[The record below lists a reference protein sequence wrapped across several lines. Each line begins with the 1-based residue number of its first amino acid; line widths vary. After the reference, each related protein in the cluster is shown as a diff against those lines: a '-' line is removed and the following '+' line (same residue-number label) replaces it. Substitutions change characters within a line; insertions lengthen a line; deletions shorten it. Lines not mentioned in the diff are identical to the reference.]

1 MNSRKQFITLFILI
15 ASLLALAACRRGQQ
29 EAMPT
34 VAPTAAAEE
43 TQVAEPT
50 EPPDATS
57 PDAEPQPTAATVM
70 GPVPVEDIDWPPQV
84 IVSDPLP
91 GQEVA
96 ANAPITVR
104 FDQPMDQPSV
114 EAAFDIEPAVT
125 GELSWP
131 APDTA
136 VFTPADSLEPGQAYH
151 VRIADTAASV
161 NGQTLPEATEFAF
174 QATGPVRVTQ
184 TIPADNARSVQTDA
198 IVTVVFDKPVV
209 PLVSSGDQAG
219 LPQPLT
225 FDPPIEG
232 TGEWTS
238 TSIYRFIPEPA
249 FAGATTYIVSV
260 DPTLTDVTGGVIEA
274 PPTWQF
280 TTVSPEVVTV
290 EPANDT
296 LRVAPTTP
304 ITVTFNMPMDTA
316 SVEAA
321 TSLTESGGAVTAV
334 AFEWQDENRVA
345 VLRPADVLPLET
357 EFTLTVAASAASA
370 NGEAGMARDH
380 TSRFT
385 TVPFPA
391 VIRTVPVDGGVT
403 DMWANGFSIEFASP
417 MNDETI
423 EDQLIITPTP
433 EDVDYFIS
441 QWEDNYSVYV
451 QFTLIPDTEYTVT
464 VPATAADPYGNT
476 LSEAYTFTFTSAPT
490 PPLASFNLPFQQAQ
504 LSTSFPTDVQ
514 IMHRGVSSLD
524 VSLYEVEVYSE
535 LINNPYRM
543 NEREPSGEPLFRTT
557 IPVDATSDELGVT
570 TVELAGG
577 GVLPTG
583 IYELR
588 LNAPE
593 VDSDSSWWQ
602 NRNVLLVVADTN
614 LVVKE
619 MFGEVN
625 VWATNL
631 ATGEPTAGLDL
642 RLYRRE
648 GGEAGEAVTD
658 ADGFARF
665 EYEPANDYLE
675 GVAVISNEP
684 GSDGFGVAS
693 TNWTG
698 NVTPWQAGISTD
710 TGPEQALYA
719 YIYTDRPIYRPG
731 DTVFYKGIVRNPHF
745 SRYTLPDI
753 AGLEISVNP
762 GFFMGEESFSE
773 TFDVTLDEDGVFYGE
788 FPLPDDMPLGS
799 YTFNITGDFWL
810 SSRSFTVA
818 EYRAPEFMVTVT
830 PEQEEI
836 LRGQATQVNV
846 NASYLFG
853 GSAAGLPVDWTIR
866 QSEFLPTFEAW
877 PAYAFGDTG
886 DFNYVDPGLFF
897 GGDDAYLTDGSG
909 TTDAAGNAAIPLPAD
924 LLVEVE
930 EGSRAVTVEATVGG
944 LGEFPVSGRA
954 EMTFHAAELYAGL
967 RAANTIVNSGDP
979 TGIDIVTVDWAG
991 EPIAGQPVEIV
1002 FYRRDWESERTV
1014 EFGMRTTSWTPVD
1027 TEIERQSVTT
1037 DDAGEATVE
1046 FTPDEGG
1053 TYLAVATVTDG
1064 GGRQQM
1070 SSVAFWSVDADYA
1083 GWRTDPNKRTLELT
1097 PDKTEYRA
1105 GETARVLVQSPFAQP
1120 VNAWLVIE
1128 RGNIIEQRVVTV
1140 NGSEVV
1146 EIPISAE
1153 FAPNVH
1159 VTIAAVKPVND
1170 DPDFPYADI
1179 RLGFTE
1185 LIVPPD
1191 QFDLNVTVTP
1201 GAAEYA
1207 PGDTAS
1213 FEVVV
1218 TDQAGAPVQAEV
1230 SLALVDLAVLML
1242 KEDNAPHILEA
1253 FYAPQPM
1260 RSNTGSGLLLTGEG
1274 MVIEEPLPNGGGGG
1288 GGGGDV
1294 VMESER
1300 LEGEDD
1306 DVRQDF
1312 KDTAYWEAKVMT
1324 DANGRVSVEVPLPDN
1339 VTTWRMH
1346 SKAATTETE
1355 VGQGEADI
1363 LARLPLIIRP
1373 VTPRFFTV
1381 GDTLSLGANV
1391 NNNTDAAIE
1400 ATVSLEGTGVAID
1413 GDVEQTVT
1421 VPADGRVLV
1430 TWPVTVEDVIA
1441 ADLTFRVE
1449 GGDYSDASK
1458 PTMGVGDDALLPIYR
1473 YDGRDFVAT
1482 AGELDEAG
1490 RRVEALILPQGVDTR
1505 HGEALV
1511 KLQPSLAAAI
1521 IESFDVVNDPLAPFM
1536 ECAGSL
1542 ADRLLHNTSV
1552 EAAIRELALD
1562 NDALATALAAQNAAD
1577 VTKLVA
1583 LQKAGGGW
1591 GWCFSD
1597 DSDPW
1602 ISAQSILALTRAQE
1616 LGYDVSSV
1624 ALNNGAD
1631 YLGRQLQDVDQLGDA
1646 GEANRQAF
1654 FLYVLSEA
1662 GEGIAADADELMSE
1676 HRALLDPYAKA
1687 LLAMAYENTGAAG
1700 ENQAALLADLNDE
1713 VIMSATGAHWED
1725 AEQDFLNLSS
1735 NIRGTAMVIQA
1746 LAQLQPDSPLLP
1758 PAVRWLMVARS
1769 AETWSTLH
1777 ATAWSVSALSDWM
1790 VASGELEPDF
1800 AYELLVN
1807 LGSRASGSF
1816 IPEDATASETISVPV
1831 SELLQGDTNYF
1842 DFQRGEGN
1850 GILYYT
1856 LRLNSAIAV
1865 DHLDPISRGFT
1876 LERRY
1881 YDAACDPET
1890 ETCEPIDSIPA
1901 GGRVRVELTVV
1912 VSNDRTYVLVED
1924 PIPAGTDA
1932 IDPNLL
1938 TSESGRGGG
1947 IVPAEGEFGRG
1958 YWGWW
1963 YFDHIQ
1969 YRDEKVVFLS
1979 QFLPAGTYQYSYF
1992 LQANIP
1998 GTYQVMPATARED
2011 YFPEVFGRAEGAIF
2025 TITE

>member
-1 MNSRKQFITLFILI
+1 MNLRKQFTILFILI
-15 ASLLALAACRRGQQ
+15 ASLLALAACRRGQT
-29 EAMPT
+29 EALPT
-34 VAPTAAAEE
+34 PAPTAAVEE
-43 TQVAEPT
+43 AKPT
-50 EPPDATS
+50 EP
-57 PDAEPQPTAATVM
+57 PDAEPQPTAEPVAAV
-70 GPVPVEDIDWPPQV
+70 PVPVGAIDWPPQV
-84 IVSDPLP
+84 VAGDPLP
-91 GQEVA
+91 GQEIA
-96 ANAPITVR
+96 TNAPITVR

-114 EAAFDIEPAVT
+114 EAAFAIEPAVE
-125 GELSWP
+125 GNMSWP
-131 APDTA
+131 APDTT
-136 VFTPADSLEPGQAYH
+136 VFTPAGALEPGRTYN

-161 NGQTLPEATEFAF
+161 NGQTLPEAVEYAF
-174 QATGPVRVTQ
+174 QATGPLRVTQ
-184 TIPADNARSVQTDA
+184 TIPDDGARSVQTDA

-209 PLVSSGDQAG
+209 PLVSSGEQAG

-249 FAGATTYIVSV
+249 FAGATTYTVSV
-260 DPTLTDVTGGVIEA
+260 DPTLTDVTGSLIEA

-280 TTVSPEVVTV
+280 TTVNPEVVTV
-290 EPANDT
+290 EPANDAV
-296 LRVAPTTP
+296 RVAPTSP

-316 SVEAA
+316 AVEAA
-321 TSLTESGGAVTAV
+321 TSLTEAGGATTAAVATAV
-334 AFEWQDENRVA
+334 GFDWQDENRVV
-345 VLRPADVLPLET
+345 VLQPAEPLPLGT
-357 EFTLTVAASAASA
+357 DFTLTVAASAASA
-370 NGEAGMARDH
+370 NGAATMPRDH
-380 TSRFT
+380 TSRFS

-391 VIRTVPVDGGVT
+391 VISTTPVDGAVADT
-403 DMWANGFSIEFASP
+403 WANGFSVEFASP

-423 EDQLIITPTP
+423 EDQLIITPAP
-433 EDVDYFIS
+433 ENVDYFINE
-441 QWEDNYSVYV
+441 WEGSYSIYV
-451 QFTLIPDTEYTVT
+451 QFTLTSDTDYTVT
-464 VPATAADPYGNT
+464 VPGTAADPYGNT
-476 LSEAYTFTFTSAPT
+476 LGDDYTFAFRSAPT
-490 PPLASFNLPFQQAQ
+490 PPMASFNLPYQQAQ
-504 LSTSFPTDVQ
+504 LSTSFPSDVQ
-514 IMHRGVSSLD
+514 IMHRGVSALD

-535 LINNPYRM
+535 IINNPYRM
-543 NEREPSGEPLFRTT
+543 NERQPGGEPLFHTT
-557 IPVDATSDELGVT
+557 ISTDPTSDELGLT

-588 LNAPE
+588 VTAPE
-593 VDSDSSWWQ
+593 VTDDSMWWQ

-631 ATGEPTAGLDL
+631 ATGAPAAGLDL
-642 RLYRRE
+642 TLYRRN
-648 GGEAGEAVTD
+648 GDAAGTAVTD

-665 EYEPANDYLE
+665 EYEPLENYLD
-675 GVAVISNEP
+675 GVAVMSNEP
-684 GSDGFGVAS
+684 GVAGFGMAS

-698 NVTPWQAGISTD
+698 NVNPWQSGISTD
-710 TGPEQALYA
+710 NGPEQDIYA

-731 DTVFYKGIVRNPHF
+731 DTVYYKGIVRDTHF
-745 SRYTLPDI
+745 GRYTLPDV
-753 AGLEISVNP
+753 AELEMSVNP
-762 GFFMGEESFSE
+762 NFFMGEEAFSE
-773 TFDVTLDEDGVFYGE
+773 TFTVSLDEDGVFYGE
-788 FPLPDDMPLGS
+788 FPLPDDMPLGA
-799 YTFNITGDFWL
+799 YAFNITGDFWL
-810 SSRSFTVA
+810 SSRPFTVA
-818 EYRAPEFMVTVT
+818 EYRAPEFTVTVT
-830 PEQEEI
+830 PAQAEL
-836 LRGQATQVNV
+836 LRGQATNVNV
-846 NASYLFG
+846 NATYLFG
-853 GSAAGLPVDWTIR
+853 GSAAGLPVSWTVR
-866 QSEFLPTFEAW
+866 QSEFLPTFEAY
-877 PAYAFGDTG
+877 PAYAFGDAG
-886 DFNYVDPGLFF
+886 DFSYVDSGPFF
-897 GGDDAYLTDGSG
+897 GSDDDFVTDGSG
-909 TTDAAGNAAIPLPAD
+909 ATDAGGNATIPLPAD
-924 LLVEVE
+924 LLAEVE

-944 LGEFPVSGRA
+944 LGEFPVSGRT
-954 EMTFHAAELYAGL
+954 EVTFHAAELYAGL
-967 RAANTIVNSGDP
+967 RAASTVVNSGDP
-979 TGIDIVTVDWAG
+979 AGIDIVTVDWAG
-991 EPIAGQPVEIV
+991 EPVPNQPVEIV
-1002 FYRRDWESERTV
+1002 FYRRDWESERTI
-1014 EFGMRTTSWTPVD
+1014 EFGMRTTQWTPVD
-1027 TEIERQSVTT
+1027 TEVERQSVTT
-1037 DDAGEATVE
+1037 DSAGKATVE
-1046 FTPDEGG
+1046 FTPESGG
-1053 TYLAVATVTDG
+1053 TFLAVATVTDG
-1064 GGRQQM
+1064 GGHQQT
-1070 SSVAFWSVDADYA
+1070 SSLSIWSVDADYS
-1083 GWRTDPNKRTLELT
+1083 GWRTDPNQRSLELT

-1120 VNAWLVIE
+1120 VNAWLAIE
-1128 RGNIIEQRVVTV
+1128 RGNMIEQRVVTV

-1159 VTIAAVKPVND
+1159 VTVAAVKPVND

-1185 LIVPPD
+1185 LVVPPD

-1207 PGDTAS
+1207 PGDTAA

-1218 TDQAGAPVQAEV
+1218 TDQSGAPVEAEV

-1242 KEDNAPHILEA
+1242 KEDNAPHILDA
-1253 FYAPQPM
+1253 FYAPQPL
-1260 RSNTGSGLLLTGEG
+1260 RSNTGSGLLITGEG
-1274 MVIEEPLPNGGGGG
+1274 MAVEEPLPNGGLGG

-1294 VMESER
+1294 ALESAR
-1300 LEGEDD
+1300 LEGEDG

-1324 DANGRVSVEVPLPDN
+1324 DADGRVSVEVPLPDN

-1430 TWPVTVEDVIA
+1430 TWPVTVEDLPA
-1441 ADLTFRVE
+1441 ADLTFRAE
-1449 GGDYSDASK
+1449 GGGYSDASK

-1482 AGELDEAG
+1482 AGELDETG

-1511 KLQPSLAAAI
+1511 RLQPSLAAAI
-1521 IESFDVVNDPLAPFM
+1521 IESFDIVNDPMYPFL

-1542 ADRLLHNTSV
+1542 SDRLLHNTSV
-1552 EAAIRELALD
+1552 EAAIRELELD
-1562 NDALATALAAQNAAD
+1562 NDTLATALAAQNAAD
-1577 VTKLVA
+1577 VPKLVA
-1583 LQKAGGGW
+1583 LQKSDGGW
-1591 GWCFSD
+1591 GWCFSA

-1602 ISAQSILALTRAQE
+1602 ISGQTLLALTRAVE
-1616 LGYDVSSV
+1616 LGYEVD
-1624 ALNNGAD
+1624 AGILNDGAS
-1631 YLGRQLQDVDQLGDA
+1631 YLQDQLQDVDQLGDA
-1646 GEANRQAF
+1646 SEANRQAF
-1654 FLYVLSEA
+1654 FLYVLSET
-1662 GEGIAADADELMSE
+1662 GTDITRDADELMGE

-1687 LLAMAYENTGAAG
+1687 LLAMAYENAGASG
-1700 ENQAALLADLNDE
+1700 ENQESLLADLNDE

-1735 NIRGTAMVIQA
+1735 DIRGTAMVIQA
-1746 LAQLQPDSPLLP
+1746 LSQLQPDSPLLP
-1758 PAVRWLMVARS
+1758 PAVRWLMVART

-1777 ATAWSVSALSDWM
+1777 TTAWSVSALSDWM

-1800 AYELLVN
+1800 AWELLVN

-1816 IPEDATASETISVPV
+1816 TPDDATASEEVSVPV
-1831 SELLQGDTNYF
+1831 SELLQGDTNFF
-1842 DFQRGEGN
+1842 DFRRGEGN

-1856 LRLNSAIAV
+1856 MRLNSAIAV

-1876 LERRY
+1876 VERRY

-1901 GGRVRVELTVV
+1901 NGRVRVELTVV
-1912 VSNDRTYVLVED
+1912 VPNDRVYVLVED

-2011 YFPEVFGRAEGAIF
+2011 YFPEVFGRSEGAIF